1 MIITEE
7 NYECGWSNVQAE
19 EIKDG
24 EYLKTLTVL
33 PQNQEE
39 KALIERLKRKSKE
52 VNDKREEFEV
62 LQNED
67 ENIFVRK
74 ASENDMEEYGIIQ

>member
-1 MIITEE
+1 M
-7 NYECGWSNVQAE
+7 
-19 EIKDG
+19 
-24 EYLKTLTVL
+24 
-33 PQNQEE
+33 
-39 KALIERLKRKSKE
+39 IERLKRKSKE